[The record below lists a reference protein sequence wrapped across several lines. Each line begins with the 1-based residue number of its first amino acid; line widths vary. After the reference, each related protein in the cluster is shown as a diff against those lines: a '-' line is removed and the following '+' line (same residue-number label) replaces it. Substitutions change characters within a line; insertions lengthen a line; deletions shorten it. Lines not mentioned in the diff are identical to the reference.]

1 MPTWALYSFFQL
13 LAWCAKDWQHGN
25 IFFHTAVANR
35 VHVPGDSNSKGKR
48 QFPLPAEKSL
58 CHFWNVQVQ
67 LKTSGLSSWRKETL
81 KRRPCSHLHPPPS
94 VIKHQSHKCLG
105 KAFPKLP
112 RRLLFCKRV
121 NASQMQTTLDWIS
134 ELVCSAFTCMLEVAK
149 FWYIPLDWNLWFSMQ
164 RFFQTWTKPCVAVF
178 SNHLQNWNLWFFRV
192 TFLGWV
198 LNFVGGSL
206 WNLPLCLK
214 LGSQIVPQPG
224 PSKVEKKAGPPH
236 GSSAVFLVASQIS
249 RAADFKNHFPNSI
262 LRCHS
267 LY

>member
-1 MPTWALYSFFQL
+1 MGGCTPDWETSQCRETRNASLQPLGSTNANCNPPGDPEWKCVGRYYPSTCLCNKEPSKWNQATCVQEGCEICFCRLGTGRALLYSPPPWTGSGSDGLSIPCRRTDNAKTSPFFSQTRP
-13 LAWCAKDWQHGN
+13 A
-25 IFFHTAVANR
+25 
-35 VHVPGDSNSKGKR
+35 PGQQSCNAAARIWRYWTRACEEKR

-81 KRRPCSHLHPPPS
+81 KRFPCSHLHPPPS

-149 FWYIPLDWNLWFSMQ
+149 FWYIPLD
-164 RFFQTWTKPCVAVF
+164 
-178 SNHLQNWNLWFFRV
+178 
-192 TFLGWV
+192 
-198 LNFVGGSL
+198 
-206 WNLPLCLK
+206 
-214 LGSQIVPQPG
+214 
-224 PSKVEKKAGPPH
+224 
-236 GSSAVFLVASQIS
+236 
-249 RAADFKNHFPNSI
+249 
-262 LRCHS
+262 
-267 LY
+267 